1 MCTKLYS
8 TIFNAYGEE
17 DDAINDA
24 LQKRVEALRNL
35 PLTPEMLDVSR
46 KQFLL
51 LGEEEE
57 GGGADEGNGKPAV
70 GDGMPTTPTSSSS
83 NDENNNNNNKSP
95 HQNNIPKRSTMNIQN
110 EIEII
115 ETMGASLSLSNESD
129 YHFINADH
137 EHLTIGDIK
146 TLLISYKNLANKY
159 EALKRGIEM
168 KLRETR
174 ESGDSYSSLLTAAEE
189 ADDEN
194 DDEEEEEKGDVVVAT
209 TTSITTSPAAPPSLL

>member
-1 MCTKLYS
+1 
-8 TIFNAYGEE
+8 
-17 DDAINDA
+17 
-24 LQKRVEALRNL
+24 
-35 PLTPEMLDVSR
+35 
-46 KQFLL
+46 
-51 LGEEEE
+51 
-57 GGGADEGNGKPAV
+57 
-70 GDGMPTTPTSSSS
+70 
-83 NDENNNNNNKSP
+83 
-95 HQNNIPKRSTMNIQN
+95 MNIQN

-194 DDEEEEEKGDVVVAT
+194 DDDEEEEKGDVVVAT
-209 TTSITTSPAAPPSLL
+209 TTSITTSPAVPPSLL

>member
-1 MCTKLYS
+1 
-8 TIFNAYGEE
+8 
-17 DDAINDA
+17 
-24 LQKRVEALRNL
+24 
-35 PLTPEMLDVSR
+35 
-46 KQFLL
+46 
-51 LGEEEE
+51 
-57 GGGADEGNGKPAV
+57 
-70 GDGMPTTPTSSSS
+70 
-83 NDENNNNNNKSP
+83 
-95 HQNNIPKRSTMNIQN
+95 MNIQN

-159 EALKRGIEM
+159 EALKRGIEL

-194 DDEEEEEKGDVVVAT
+194 DDEEEEEKGVVVATTT

>member
-1 MCTKLYS
+1 
-8 TIFNAYGEE
+8 
-17 DDAINDA
+17 
-24 LQKRVEALRNL
+24 
-35 PLTPEMLDVSR
+35 
-46 KQFLL
+46 
-51 LGEEEE
+51 
-57 GGGADEGNGKPAV
+57 
-70 GDGMPTTPTSSSS
+70 
-83 NDENNNNNNKSP
+83 
-95 HQNNIPKRSTMNIQN
+95 MNIQN

-194 DDEEEEEKGDVVVAT
+194 DDDDDDEKKGDVVVVTTT
-209 TTSITTSPAAPPSLL
+209 TTSITTSPVAPPSLL